1 MFLYS
6 TLCVI
11 QPSLV
16 YSLTA
21 LSFSRIPGCK
31 VRIHPEGDTS
41 SSECTK
47 HTHTHSHQFVL
58 SNPPSAKFL
67 GNLEEIHTDTLDN
80 MGGNSDNNWA
90 QDQTGDHGAVKGRDY
105 LLHHHATPQKK
116 DRGSALEL
124 ILNTDTL
131 LTQSILSHCILQNKH
146 ATLLQRRRNDMKQN
160 LWCMKNLNFLQMARR
175 QFLAL
180 LATVVCI
187 RETHHERFPLFPVT
201 LSLAPLCS
209 CHSAASQR
217 HTAAVT
223 SLPVQASWQRRCT
236 PCPRCCLSSALAHW
250 LMWLILPVAFV
261 LKRIYLHIYDHEDGF
276 GLQLTWT
283 TLHSF
288 THQWIVD
295 NFNKISFYVATR
307 INSLLT

>member
-6 TLCVI
+6 TYCII

-41 SSECTK
+41 SSKCTK
-47 HTHTHSHQFVL
+47 HKHTHVHTHSHQFIL
-58 SNPPSAKFL
+58 SNPPYAKFL
-67 GNLEEIHTDTLDN
+67 GNLENLEEIHTDTLDN
-80 MGGNSDNNWA
+80 MGGKLRQQLSSGSNQRPWSCEGKRLPA
-90 QDQTGDHGAVKGRDY
+90 APSCHS
-105 LLHHHATPQKK
+105 PPKK
-116 DRGSALEL
+116 DRRSTLKL

-131 LTQSILSHCILQNKH
+131 LTQSILSHSILHNKH
-146 ATLLQRRRNDMKQN
+146 ATLLQRLRNDMKQN

-180 LATVVCI
+180 LTTVVCI
-187 RETHHERFPLFPVT
+187 RETQHERFPLFPVT

-223 SLPVQASWQRRCT
+223 SLPVQVSWQRRCT
-236 PCPRCCLSSALAHW
+236 PCPRCCLSSALAQW
-250 LMWLILPVAFV
+250 LMWLILPVAVV
-261 LKRIYLHIYDHEDGF
+261 LKRIYLHIYDHEDSF

-283 TLHSF
+283 ALHSC
-288 THQWIVD
+288 HQWIVD
-295 NFNKISFYVATR
+295 NFNKIAFM
-307 INSLLT
+307 L